1 MPEEREQD
9 SMTSF
14 EFQTEVQQLLH
25 ILVHSLY
32 KEREIFV
39 RELISNAADALSRI
53 QFVMLTDRD
62 VLNPEAELEIHIDV
76 DEENKMLTV
85 SDSGIGMTREELIE
99 NLGTI
104 AHSGAAAF
112 LKALEQDQRTSI
124 EQIGQFGV
132 GFYSSFM
139 VAQEIAVVSRSYQ
152 PDSQAFAWKSTGSGT
167 FTVEPAER
175 EQRGTSV
182 QIKLKEDADEFLK
195 SLRLEGIVKRYSD
208 FVPFPIYV
216 GENVANQKTAL
227 WRQSPREVTEEQYEE
242 FYRHVTHDYGKPM
255 LHTHLSVDSPIQVFS
270 ILYVPSRKDYSL
282 LAFRSD
288 HGLRLYSKK
297 VLIQEHNKELLPNYM
312 RFVEGVV
319 DSDDLPLNVSRE
331 VVQTNRV
338 VRTVRKNL
346 VRKLAGALEDMAKEK
361 PEEYAAFWREF
372 GVFIKEGISTE
383 PGDRDR
389 LVDLLRFHS
398 SKSGADV
405 LVSLREYIN
414 RMAEGQE
421 EVYYAFGDD
430 LGTIAQSPHLDPFQA
445 RDIEVLYLT
454 ETIDSFMVMG
464 LSEYDEK
471 KLRNVDDASLE
482 LPGEEGKEG
491 EAEEE
496 TDDGSFDILL
506 ERFRNVL
513 GDRVTEVRAS
523 KHLTDSPCRL
533 VNPANVPGSEMHRV
547 YRLLNEEFQVPKKIM
562 EVNLRHVLIR
572 NLSALIERA
581 PQDALIDQ
589 CIEQLYENDL
599 LIEGIHPN
607 PAGMISRIQ
616 AFMEAAAQSAVS

>member
-32 KEREIFV
+32 KEREIFM

-62 VLNPEAELEIHIDV
+62 VLNPEADLEIHIDV
-76 DEENKMLTV
+76 DEENKTLTV
-85 SDSGIGMTREELIE
+85 SDSGIGMTREELIK

-139 VAQEIAVVSRSYQ
+139 VAQEIAVVSRSYR

-216 GENVANQKTAL
+216 GEDVVNQKTAL

-270 ILYVPSRKDYSL
+270 ILYVPSHKDYSL

-361 PEEYAAFWREF
+361 PAEYAAFWREF

-398 SKSGADV
+398 SKSGADE
-405 LVSLREYIN
+405 LVSLREYID

-421 EVYYAFGDD
+421 EIYYAFGDD
-430 LGTIAQSPHLDPFQA
+430 LGAIAQSPHLDPFQA

-464 LSEYDEK
+464 LPEYDGK

-482 LPGEEGKEG
+482 LPGEEGEEG

-562 EVNLRHVLIR
+562 EVNLRHALIR

-616 AFMEAAAQSAVS
+616 AFMEAAAQSAAS

>member
-1 MPEEREQD
+1 MSEERAQG

-32 KEREIFV
+32 KEREIFL

-76 DEENKMLTV
+76 DEENKTLTV

-139 VAQEIAVVSRSYQ
+139 VAQEITVVSRSYQ

-167 FTVEPAER
+167 FTAEPAER

-216 GENVANQKTAL
+216 GENLVNQKTAL

-331 VVQTNRV
+331 VVQTDRV

-346 VRKLAGALEDMAKEK
+346 VRKVAGALEDMAKEK

-405 LVSLREYIN
+405 LVSLREYVD

-421 EVYYAFGDD
+421 EIYYAFGDD

-464 LSEYDEK
+464 LPEYDEK

-482 LPGEEGKEG
+482 LPGEEGEEG

-513 GDRVTEVRAS
+513 GDKVTEVRAS

-562 EVNLRHVLIR
+562 EVNLRHALIR
-572 NLSALIERA
+572 NLSALIEHA
-581 PQDALIDQ
+581 PRDVLIDQ

-607 PAGMISRIQ
+607 PTGMISRIQ
-616 AFMEAAAQSAVS
+616 AFMEAAAQAAAS

>member
-32 KEREIFV
+32 KEREIFL

-76 DEENKMLTV
+76 DEENKTLTV

-139 VAQEIAVVSRSYQ
+139 VAQEIAVVSRSYR

-216 GENVANQKTAL
+216 GEDVVNQKTAL

-270 ILYVPSRKDYSL
+270 ILYVPSHKDYSL

-361 PEEYAAFWREF
+361 PAEYAAFWREF

-398 SKSGADV
+398 SKSGADE
-405 LVSLREYIN
+405 LVSLREYID

-421 EVYYAFGDD
+421 EIYYAFGDD
-430 LGTIAQSPHLDPFQA
+430 LGAIAQSPHLDPFQA

-464 LSEYDEK
+464 LPEYDGK

-482 LPGEEGKEG
+482 LPGEEGEEG

-562 EVNLRHVLIR
+562 EVNLRHALIR

-616 AFMEAAAQSAVS
+616 AFMEAAAQSAAS